1 VNENAASHRQQ
12 NLYWNQMVELKV
24 AVEYMRRYRDH
35 AGKRVRAL
43 ATLKAIAS
51 SGGIAAWA
59 IWREHAFVWGA
70 IIAASQLADALK
82 EVFPFTKIHKAASE
96 HTISLDSMFI
106 DALLE
111 WENIFSG
118 KYSDEQISNS
128 RHKLMKLQHD
138 AERKSFPT
146 GLPVKEKLF
155 AAAQSE
161 AKDYFAAMDGI
172 K

>member
-24 AVEYMRRYRDH
+24 ALEYMRRYRDH

-82 EVFPFTKIHKAASE
+82 EVFPFTKS
-96 HTISLDSMFI
+96 T
-106 DALLE
+106 
-111 WENIFSG
+111 
-118 KYSDEQISNS
+118 
-128 RHKLMKLQHD
+128 
-138 AERKSFPT
+138 ERLANTPSAWTACF
-146 GLPVKEKLF
+146 
-155 AAAQSE
+155 
-161 AKDYFAAMDGI
+161 
-172 K
+172 